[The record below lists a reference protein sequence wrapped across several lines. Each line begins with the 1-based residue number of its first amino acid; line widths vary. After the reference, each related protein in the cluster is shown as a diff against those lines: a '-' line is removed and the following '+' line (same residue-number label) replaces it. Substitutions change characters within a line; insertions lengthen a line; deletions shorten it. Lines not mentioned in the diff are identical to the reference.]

1 MKHTRKPSVTELVGQ
16 LDKPALLGW
25 ANRIGL
31 EGKSLVEARRQSM
44 AQGTSLHKQL
54 ERWLLNGTK
63 MQDVEFQAKAETFF
77 ADKNVVACEKQI
89 DHEKFTG
96 RLDVK
101 YETEDGIC
109 WICDFKTN
117 QANIYRENVLQLA
130 AYRMAEGCDR
140 VAVISIPDM
149 RLIEA
154 QVMDFK
160 PYEEIILCLAEIY
173 RLDGIISQTPKPN
186 KPRP

>member
-1 MKHTRKPSVTELVGQ
+1 MTYQIKPSVTQIIGQ
-16 LDKPALLGW
+16 LDKPALMAW

-31 EGKSLVEARRQSM
+31 EGKSLADARKQSQD
-44 AQGTSLHKQL
+44 QGASLHKQL
-54 ERWLLNGTK
+54 ENWLLTGEPIA
-63 MQDVEFQAKAETFF
+63 DEEFQLKAKQFF
-77 ADKNVVACEKQI
+77 AGKHLLACEKRI
-89 DHEKFTG
+89 SHEKFTG

-101 YETEDGIC
+101 FETEDGAT

-117 QANIYRENVLQLA
+117 QSRLYLENKLQLA

-154 QVMDFK
+154 EIIDFS
-160 PYEEIILCLAEIY
+160 PYEEMILCLAEIH
-173 RLDGIISQTPKPN
+173 RLRQAIEIQTH
-186 KPRP
+186 

>member
-1 MKHTRKPSVTELVGQ
+1 MKKPSISELLGL

-31 EGKSLVEARRQSM
+31 EGKTLIEARRANM

-54 ERWLLNGTK
+54 ERWLLNKTPI
-63 MQDVEFQAKAETFF
+63 QDEAFQESVQAFF
-77 ADKNVVACEKQI
+77 ADKNVIASEKPI
-89 DHEKFTG
+89 EHEKFSG

-101 YETEDGIC
+101 YQTEDGTV

-117 QANIYRENVLQLA
+117 QSRLYRENKLQLA
-130 AYRMAEGCDR
+130 AYRMSEGCDR

-149 RLIEA
+149 KLIEA
-154 QVMDFK
+154 EIPDFT
-160 PYEEIILCLAEIY
+160 PYEEMILHLVEVY
-173 RLDGIISQTPKPN
+173 RLDRIISKP
-186 KPRP
+186 